1 MTLRGAQN
9 REPSGT
15 RVASVTASPAN
26 PEVDL
31 SQLINDMRDL
41 KLFMLQ
47 GQNLNHRNNVG
58 KQKLQTPPYVICH
71 GCGGRGHLKY
81 ECPEAGKKSSSM
93 SDHKGKVA
101 EVALLEFHNDK
112 GDELE
117 AEVMM
122 AKRGRPS
129 SDEVDLHRRS
139 RKKRLKDI
147 EGSPRRKG
155 AWKPQRKIGMSDM
168 GISRGQP
175 EYNLSAMLGRQNANI
190 TIGQLLAK
198 CPALRRELRAS
209 VSTRKKKEV
218 AVVDA
223 YKSKSN
229 LDDTHSLT
237 AT

>member
-81 ECPEAGKKSSSM
+81 ECP
-93 SDHKGKVA
+93 
-101 EVALLEFHNDK
+101 
-112 GDELE
+112 
-117 AEVMM
+117 
-122 AKRGRPS
+122 
-129 SDEVDLHRRS
+129 
-139 RKKRLKDI
+139 
-147 EGSPRRKG
+147 
-155 AWKPQRKIGMSDM
+155 
-168 GISRGQP
+168 
-175 EYNLSAMLGRQNANI
+175 
-190 TIGQLLAK
+190 
-198 CPALRRELRAS
+198 
-209 VSTRKKKEV
+209 
-218 AVVDA
+218 
-223 YKSKSN
+223 
-229 LDDTHSLT
+229 
-237 AT
+237 